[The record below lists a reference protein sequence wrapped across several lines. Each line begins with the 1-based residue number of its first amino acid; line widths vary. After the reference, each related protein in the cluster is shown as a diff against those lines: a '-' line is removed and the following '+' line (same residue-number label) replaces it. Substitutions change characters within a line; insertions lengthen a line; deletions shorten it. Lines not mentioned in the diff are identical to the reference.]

1 MLHEPASEK
10 EFPNGVR
17 DRGRNGERL
26 ADFVSHPIATAHGL
40 DEPRVAALRLYT
52 TAAYSHINNPLRA
65 GDRHPLPVTVAFIAD
80 GIKKLRAKRAEGAGA
95 TSTLTLWRGMRNL
108 KIADDFLTERR
119 GGTELAPCSTTTDI
133 AVAAQYSASAESL
146 LFKFRIANFMQFGA
160 ELRGS
165 PPSRRRRRSSSRRSR
180 ICSRRAASSAR
191 ASARPTSRSSRWS
204 PT

>member
-1 MLHEPASEK
+1 MRSLIASQPAEAARGLAHFMKIDETLRAGFDKGTAAIVAEVDAHGSNALKEHLHYVLHEPASEK

-65 GDRHPLPVTVAFIAD
+65 GERHPLPVTVAFIAD

-119 GGTELAPCSTTTDI
+119 GGTELAPCS
-133 AVAAQYSASAESL
+133 
-146 LFKFRIANFMQFGA
+146 RN
-160 ELRGS
+160 
-165 PPSRRRRRSSSRRSR
+165 
-180 ICSRRAASSAR
+180 CSWTA
-191 ASARPTSRSSRWS
+191 
-204 PT
+204 